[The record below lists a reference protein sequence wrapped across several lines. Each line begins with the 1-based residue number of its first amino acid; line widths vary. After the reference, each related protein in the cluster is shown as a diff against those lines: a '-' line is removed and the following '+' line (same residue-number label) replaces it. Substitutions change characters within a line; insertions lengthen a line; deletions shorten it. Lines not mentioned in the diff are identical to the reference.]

1 MSSLLK
7 EDMEKKLFKPQG
19 HTLYEFIETKSK
31 HKERFYLCTSGRTRL
46 VEESNSFFCSFQS
59 HCPEVLHAVAKGE
72 EVYISLVKHY
82 RACLDEKYEVSE
94 MWFLRDLQFI
104 DGKEAD
110 TDNPHFDMMFDEVCN
125 VEAYSC
131 ASKYAFARS
140 LIKLNTQY
148 TKRDIKV
155 NNFDSSYIEDGVIWS
170 SNNGDCLV
178 LMRICFYAS
187 NLLCLSLCPIP

>member
-1 MSSLLK
+1 MSSLIK
-7 EDMEKKLFKPQG
+7 EDMEKKVFKPRG

-31 HKERFYLCTSGRTRL
+31 HKERFYLCTS
-46 VEESNSFFCSFQS
+46 
-59 HCPEVLHAVAKGE
+59 VAKDE
-72 EVYISLVKHY
+72 NVHITLVKHY
-82 RACLDEKYEVSE
+82 RVCIDEKYEVAEVWLLS
-94 MWFLRDLQFI
+94 DLKYI
-104 DGKEAD
+104 DGKEPD
-110 TDNPHFDMMFDEVCN
+110 TDNPHFDLMFEELCN

-140 LIKLNTQY
+140 LVKLNTQY
-148 TKRDIKV
+148 TKSDMKV
-155 NNFDSSYIEDGVIWS
+155 LNFDSSYIEDGVIWS

>member
-7 EDMEKKLFKPQG
+7 EDMEKKLFKPKG
-19 HTLYEFIETKSK
+19 HTLCEFIETKSK
-31 HKERFYLCTSGRTRL
+31 SKERFYLCAS
-46 VEESNSFFCSFQS
+46 
-59 HCPEVLHAVAKGE
+59 VAKEE
-72 EVYISLVKHY
+72 EVHISLVKHY
-82 RACLDEKYEVSE
+82 RACIDEIYEVSE
-94 MWFLRDLQFI
+94 IWLLKDLKFI
-104 DGKEAD
+104 DGKEPD
-110 TDNPHFDMMFDEVCN
+110 TDNPYFDMMFEEVCN

-131 ASKYAFARS
+131 ASKYAFARC
-140 LIKLNTQY
+140 LIKLNTLH

-155 NNFDSSYIEDGVIWS
+155 LNFDSSYIEDGVIWS

>member
-19 HTLYEFIETKSK
+19 HILHEFIETKSTS
-31 HKERFYLCTSGRTRL
+31 KERFYLCASVTK
-46 VEESNSFFCSFQS
+46 E
-59 HCPEVLHAVAKGE
+59 E
-72 EVYISLVKHY
+72 EVHISLVKHY
-82 RACLDEKYEVSE
+82 RACLDEKYEVAE
-94 MWFLRDLQFI
+94 KWFLKDLKYI
-104 DGKEAD
+104 DGKEPD
-110 TDNPHFDMMFDEVCN
+110 TDNPHFDMMFEEVCN

-131 ASKYAFARS
+131 ASKYAFARI
-140 LIKLNTQY
+140 LIKLNTLH

-155 NNFDSSYIEDGVIWS
+155 LNFDSSYIEDGIMWS

>member
-7 EDMEKKLFKPQG
+7 EDMVKKLFRPKG

-31 HKERFYLCTSGRTRL
+31 TKERFYLCAS
-46 VEESNSFFCSFQS
+46 
-59 HCPEVLHAVAKGE
+59 VAKDE
-72 EVYISLVKHY
+72 DVHISLVKHY
-82 RACLDEKYEVSE
+82 RACLDETYEVSE
-94 MWFLRDLQFI
+94 MWFLKDLKFI
-104 DGKEAD
+104 DGKEPD
-110 TDNPHFDMMFDEVCN
+110 TDNPHFDMMFEEVYN

-131 ASKYAFARS
+131 ASKYSFTRC
-140 LIKLNTQY
+140 LIKLNTLH
-148 TKRDIKV
+148 TKVDIKV
-155 NNFDSSYIEDGVIWS
+155 LNFDSSYIEEGVIWS

>member
-7 EDMEKKLFKPQG
+7 EDMEKKLFKPKG
-19 HTLYEFIETKSK
+19 HTLYEFIETKSEF
-31 HKERFYLCTSGRTRL
+31 KERFYLCTS
-46 VEESNSFFCSFQS
+46 
-59 HCPEVLHAVAKGE
+59 VAKQE
-72 EVYISLVKHY
+72 EVHISLVKHY
-82 RACLDEKYEVSE
+82 RVCLDEQYEVTKR
-94 MWFLRDLQFI
+94 WLLKDLQFI

-110 TDNPHFDMMFDEVCN
+110 ADNSHFDLMFEEIYN

-140 LIKLNTQY
+140 LIKLNTLY
-148 TKRDIKV
+148 TKTDIKV
-155 NNFDSSYIEDGVIWS
+155 INFDSSYIDDSAIWS

-187 NLLCLSLCPIP
+187 NLLCLSLCPMP

>member
-7 EDMEKKLFKPQG
+7 EDMVKKLFKPQG
-19 HTLYEFIETKSK
+19 HTLCEFIETKSK
-31 HKERFYLCTSGRTRL
+31 FKERFYLCTS
-46 VEESNSFFCSFQS
+46 
-59 HCPEVLHAVAKGE
+59 VAKE
-72 EVYISLVKHY
+72 EVHISLVKHF
-82 RACLDEKYEVSE
+82 RACLDEKYEVIE
-94 MWFLRDLQFI
+94 MWLLKDLVYI
-104 DGKEAD
+104 DGKEPE

-140 LIKLNTQY
+140 LVKLNTLY
-148 TKRDIKV
+148 TKKDIKV
-155 NNFDSSYIEDGVIWS
+155 INFDSSYIEEGVIWS

-187 NLLCLSLCPIP
+187 NLLCLSLCPMP

>member
-1 MSSLLK
+1 MSSLIK
-7 EDMEKKLFKPQG
+7 EDMEKKLFKPKG

-31 HKERFYLCTSGRTRL
+31 SKERYYLCASVTK
-46 VEESNSFFCSFQS
+46 
-59 HCPEVLHAVAKGE
+59 HE
-72 EVYISLVKHY
+72 EVQISLVKHY
-82 RACLDEKYEVSE
+82 RVCLDEKYEVSQ
-94 MWFLRDLQFI
+94 MWLLKDLEFI

-110 TDNPHFDMMFDEVCN
+110 TDNPYFDMMFEEIYN

-140 LIKLNTQY
+140 LIKLNTLY
-148 TKRDIKV
+148 TKRDLKV
-155 NNFDSSYIEDGVIWS
+155 VNYDTAYTEEGVIWS

-187 NLLCLSLCPIP
+187 NLLCLSLCPMP

>member
-7 EDMEKKLFKPQG
+7 EDMEKKLFKPKGQ
-19 HTLYEFIETKSK
+19 TLYEFIETKSK
-31 HKERFYLCTSGRTRL
+31 SKERFYLCAS
-46 VEESNSFFCSFQS
+46 
-59 HCPEVLHAVAKGE
+59 VAKGQ
-72 EVYISLVKHY
+72 EVLISLVKHY
-82 RACLDEKYEVSE
+82 RACLDERYEVVE
-94 MWFLRDLQFI
+94 MWFLKELKFI
-104 DGKEAD
+104 DGKEPD
-110 TDNPHFDMMFDEVCN
+110 TDNPHFDMMFEEVCN

-140 LIKLNTQY
+140 LIKLNTLH

-155 NNFDSSYIEDGVIWS
+155 LNFDSSYIEDGVIWS

>member
-7 EDMEKKLFKPQG
+7 EDMEKKLFKPKG
-19 HTLYEFIETKSK
+19 HTLYEFIETKPK
-31 HKERFYLCTSGRTRL
+31 FKERYYLCTS
-46 VEESNSFFCSFQS
+46 
-59 HCPEVLHAVAKGE
+59 VAKQE
-72 EVYISLVKHY
+72 EVHISLVKHY
-82 RACLDEKYEVSE
+82 RVCLDEKYEVAK
-94 MWFLRDLQFI
+94 MWMLKDLEYI
-104 DGKEAD
+104 DGKEPD
-110 TDNPHFDMMFDEVCN
+110 TDNSNFDMMFEEICC

-140 LIKLNTQY
+140 IIKLNTQY

-155 NNFDSSYIEDGVIWS
+155 INFDSSYIEDGVIWS

-187 NLLCLSLCPIP
+187 NLLCLSLCPMT